1 MLSCVSCYPR
11 RHAARQRRLPVFQEL
26 LLWLLITLS
35 VLLSF
40 EACVFISCVLFFDK
54 TGPQNVTK
62 FVSLFGKKLILELI
76 SEAVA
81 WSKAPRSN
89 AQKKTHL
96 FGIHFEQWLGAR
108 PRSLFLVEVVLQNPS
123 STLPTESS
131 VNNTQTHS

>member
-1 MLSCVSCYPR
+1 MKYLNALYYHPR

-26 LLWLLITLS
+26 LLCFLITLS

-54 TGPQNVTK
+54 TGPQHVTK
-62 FVSLFGKKLILELI
+62 FVSLFGKQLILELI

-89 AQKKTHL
+89 AQKKHH

-108 PRSLFLVEVVLQNPS
+108 PRSLFF
-123 STLPTESS
+123 
-131 VNNTQTHS
+131 

>member
-1 MLSCVSCYPR
+1 MLCIIIQDAMR
-11 RHAARQRRLPVFQEL
+11 RGNAASLFFKNCCFVFF
-26 LLWLLITLS
+26 ITLS

-40 EACVFISCVLFFDK
+40 EACVFISCVEFFDQ
-54 TGPQNVTK
+54 TGPQHVTK

-89 AQKKTHL
+89 AQKKHH

-108 PRSLFLVEVVLQNPS
+108 PRSLVF
-123 STLPTESS
+123 
-131 VNNTQTHS
+131 